1 MWSDASYFKEAH
13 ATPVEV
19 FVRVGGGGGGFT
31 T

>member
-1 MWSDASYFKEAH
+1 MWSDAWYFKEAH

-19 FVRVGGGGGGFT
+19 FARAGGGGGFT